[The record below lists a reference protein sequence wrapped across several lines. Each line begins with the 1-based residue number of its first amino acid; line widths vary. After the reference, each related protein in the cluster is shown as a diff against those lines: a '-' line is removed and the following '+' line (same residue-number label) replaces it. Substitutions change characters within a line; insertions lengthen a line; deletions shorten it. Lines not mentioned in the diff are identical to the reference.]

1 LCIVLYLASAFSAGA
16 KADDL
21 MKFTISKQRGFT
33 LIELLVVIG
42 IIAILASLLM
52 PALARAKQ
60 KANGIKCLSN
70 IRQVGMAATMYA
82 GDHDNELPP
91 RFPRPT
97 SWIASMQKY
106 YVDAKLLAC
115 PSDSFIFTAGNHE
128 RRTYIINGF
137 DDFFEKNLAK
147 PDFGKFMNHLY
158 PHGISQTAIQSPSDT
173 LLFGEKLSGS
183 FHIHMDLMQKDMKK
197 GTVGNDR
204 SQVNYNMH
212 KDGFGRTSG
221 GSNYA
226 FVDGS
231 ARKLKYGAAVKPL
244 NLWAV
249 TDDWRNAPLDLPQ

>member
-1 LCIVLYLASAFSAGA
+1 
-16 KADDL
+16 
-21 MKFTISKQRGFT
+21 MKFAIRKRHGFT

-82 GDHDNELPP
+82 GDHENELPP

-97 SWIASMQKY
+97 SWIVSMQKY
-106 YVDAKLLAC
+106 YVDPKLLAC
-115 PSDSFIFTAGNHE
+115 PSDSFVFTTGNHE
-128 RRTYIINGF
+128 KRTYLINGF
-137 DDFFEKNLAK
+137 DDFFEKTLSKA
-147 PDFGKFMNHLY
+147 DFSKFMNHLY
-158 PHGISQTAIQSPSDT
+158 PRGMNQAAITLPSDT

-183 FHIHMDLMQKDMKK
+183 FHIHMDLLQKDPKK
-197 GTVGNDR
+197 GTTGNDR
-204 SQVNYNMH
+204 SQVNHNMH
-212 KDGFGRTSG
+212 KDGFGKTSG

-231 ARKLKYGAAVKPL
+231 ARKLKYGTAINPY
-244 NLWAV
+244 NLWAI
-249 TDDWRNAPLDLPQ
+249 TDEWRNAPLKLD